1 MVQTMVDHILIV
13 DDEADVADLLSFTL
27 KNEGFNVST
36 AGDGEQALKKI
47 RQNPPSLVVLD
58 LMLPGVSGT
67 DVCRTIRR
75 DPQLT
80 NIPIVMLTAKSE
92 ETDRI
97 VGFEL
102 GADDYII
109 KPFSPRELV
118 LRVRA
123 VLRRGHSD
131 VKSKS
136 AILKAGA
143 LLVDTER
150 YQVTIKGKPIELTST
165 EFKLL
170 ALFMERKGR
179 VQNRDKLLQD
189 VWNYEASIDTRT
201 VDTHIRR
208 LREKLGPQG
217 EMIETVRGVGYRFA
231 DNPS

>member
-1 MVQTMVDHILIV
+1 MPESILIV

-27 KNEGFNVST
+27 KNEGFQVST

-58 LMLPGVSGT
+58 LMLPGLSGT
-67 DVCRTIRR
+67 DVCKSLKR
-75 DPQLT
+75 DPQLA
-80 NIPIVMLTAKSE
+80 NIPVVMLTAKSE

-118 LRVRA
+118 LRIRA
-123 VLRRGHSD
+123 VLRRGRQDLKAS
-131 VKSKS
+131 S
-136 AILKAGA
+136 AILKVGT
-143 LLVDTER
+143 LIVDTER
-150 YQVTIKGKPIELTST
+150 YQVTIKGKPIDLTST

-170 ALFMERKGR
+170 TLFMERKGR

-208 LREKLGPQG
+208 LREKLGAQG

-231 DNPS
+231 DHV